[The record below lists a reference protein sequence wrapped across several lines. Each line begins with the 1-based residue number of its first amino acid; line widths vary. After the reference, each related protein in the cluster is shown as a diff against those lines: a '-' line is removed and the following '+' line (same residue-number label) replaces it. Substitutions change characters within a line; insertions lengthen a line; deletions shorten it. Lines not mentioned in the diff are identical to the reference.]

1 MMRETHVGPPPSLR
15 ERFLA
20 FQDRMVASPRFRAW
34 AARFPLTRPLARRR
48 ARALFDLNAGFVY
61 SQILVACVRLNL
73 FDLLRDGPR
82 SVSALATALALT
94 PDATL
99 RLLESAAALG
109 LVAHRR
115 PGFGLGELGA
125 AMVDNPAVTAMVE
138 HHTILYA
145 DLADP
150 VGLLRRER
158 GGTQLAAYW
167 AYARADDP
175 SAVAADQV
183 ADYSSLMAASQPMI
197 AEEVL
202 GVYRMDRHRRIL
214 DVGGGQ
220 GAFLTA
226 VAAAAPHL
234 QLMLF
239 DLPAVAA
246 RAQQRFTEAGL
257 SGRAQTFGGS
267 FHTDPLP
274 KGADIISLVRV
285 VHDHDDDAVLGILR
299 AVRAALPADGT
310 LLLAEPMSGT
320 RGAEPIGEAYF
331 GFYLLAMGRG
341 RPRTAA
347 ELEALLRQADFT
359 RFRRVPTRTPLLTSV
374 LVAQP

>member
-1 MMRETHVGPPPSLR
+1 MTVETAQPRASLR

-20 FQDRMVASPRFRAW
+20 FQDRLVMSPRFRAW
-34 AARFPLTRPLARRR
+34 AARFPLTRPLSRRR

-61 SQILVACVRLNL
+61 SQILVACVRLRV
-73 FDLLRDGPR
+73 FDALRDGPR
-82 SVSALATALALT
+82 SVAALAMRLSLT

-99 RLLESAAALG
+99 RLMESAAALD
-109 LVAHRR
+109 LVARR
-115 PGFGLGELGA
+115 GAGFGLGPLGA

-138 HHTILYA
+138 HHAILYA

-150 VGLLRRER
+150 VALLRRER

-175 SAVAADQV
+175 SAVEAGQV
-183 ADYSSLMAASQPMI
+183 ADYSALMAASQPMI
-197 AEEVL
+197 AAEVL
-202 GVYRMDRHRRIL
+202 GAYRMAGHGCLL
-214 DVGGGQ
+214 DVGGGE

-226 VAAAAPHL
+226 VAATAPDL
-234 QLMLF
+234 RLMLF
-239 DLPAVAA
+239 DLPAVAERA
-246 RAQQRFTEAGL
+246 RQMFAQAGL
-257 SGRAQTFGGS
+257 SARATTFGGS

-274 KGADIISLVRV
+274 RGADIISLVRV
-285 VHDHDDDAVLGILR
+285 VHDHDDDAVLGIFR
-299 AVRAALPADGT
+299 AVRAALPDTGS

-341 RPRTAA
+341 RPRTAE
-347 ELEALLRQADFT
+347 ELEALLRQAGFS

-374 LVAQP
+374 MIAQP